1 MDPGTERFR
10 RRKRSARL
18 GGGAIGQLKRLFL
31 VMAAIDTPEVVKLL
45 GELAQQAALRGG
57 NPYRAR
63 VYARAAESLGSPR
76 SFTKSVCAHP
86 GPRCLR
92 IERRLPCR

>member
-45 GELAQQAALRGG
+45 GELGSGPPCAAAIPIAPEPMRAPPRAWARRGHSR
-57 NPYRAR
+57 RAFAR
-63 VYARAAESLGSPR
+63 IQARAA
-76 SFTKSVCAHP
+76 
-86 GPRCLR
+86 
-92 IERRLPCR
+92 